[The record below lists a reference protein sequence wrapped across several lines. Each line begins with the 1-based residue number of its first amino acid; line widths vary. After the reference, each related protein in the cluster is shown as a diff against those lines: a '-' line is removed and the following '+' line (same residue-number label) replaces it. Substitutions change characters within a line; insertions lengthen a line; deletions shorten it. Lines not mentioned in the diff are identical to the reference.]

1 MNPPRTIQSHT
12 TLIPNLPLLYSRSPF
27 DPDRRSRYVPLHMSR
42 PNHPRAT
49 TRAAARALLAAIA
62 TSSVLSACAKSPMG
76 QGDQEAALRRSI
88 IEAANRELAEARK
101 YPKPVVTEQLP
112 SPDRLG
118 ISPERL
124 PEVER
129 MAGPVANAASTLPIG
144 TDLLGQSWRTVK
156 IDLGTCIQSAAANNL
171 AVQFARLG
179 PAISDAQVTAAEA
192 AFDWVAFGNVQYN
205 NTDSPRAS
213 STFAANAQNNAE
225 QSQRVSGT
233 AGVRRTL
240 ASGGRLTV
248 QHDASWTD
256 VYSPNVISTPNPAEQ
271 VGFTVQ
277 FDQPLLR
284 GFGSEVSQAEIRVAR
299 NAERNAIQ
307 TLRRDLVRTL
317 TDTEKAYWQLLQ
329 AHRDVLIL
337 QRLLARGEQ
346 VRDQLRERARIDANQ
361 AQIADSIARVERR
374 RSDLLRAQTT
384 LRLASDRLKALMN
397 NPDLPVGS
405 EVVII
410 PADEAPQSPIQFSLG
425 DSLASAIR
433 LRPEIQSA
441 ILAIDDA
448 SIRQVVAD
456 NARLPDLNMRLQAE
470 WSNLD
475 GEIDEAYGSVF
486 NQRFVDWLA
495 TLAFEMP
502 IGNRRAEAEYAR
514 RRMERLQSVLAYRN
528 TLQQVVG
535 EVKSALDQVNLNYR
549 LISQTRDSRLAASEV
564 LRVLKI
570 ENEIQRGLTVESL
583 DLQLNREESL
593 AQAEREEVAAIV
605 DYNNSLADLFQA
617 MGTTLERN
625 KIQFVVPRAG
635 DIIWRD
641 LDPTADAIDA
651 VLAPAAAPAAP
662 EEPAAAAPDAEL
674 APRQP

>member
-1 MNPPRTIQSHT
+1 
-12 TLIPNLPLLYSRSPF
+12 
-27 DPDRRSRYVPLHMSR
+27 MSR
-42 PNHPRAT
+42 PNHQRAT
-49 TRAAARALLAAIA
+49 TRATVRALLAAVA
-62 TSSVLSACAKSPMG
+62 SSSILVSCAQSPFG
-76 QGDQEAALRRSI
+76 EGDQEAALRRSV
-88 IEAANRELAEARK
+88 IEAANRELAEARQH
-101 YPKPVVTEQLP
+101 PRPVVTQQPP

-118 ISPERL
+118 ISPDRL

-129 MAGPVANAASTLPIG
+129 MAGPTANAADTLPLG
-144 TDLLGQSWRTVK
+144 TDLVGQPWRTVRL
-156 IDLGTCIQSAAANNL
+156 DLGTCIQSAASNNL

-179 PAISDAQVTAAEA
+179 PAISEAQLVAAEA
-192 AFDWVAFGNVQYN
+192 AFDWTAFGNAQYT
-205 NTDSPRAS
+205 NTDSPRAA
-213 STFAANAQNNAE
+213 STFTTASANNAE

-233 AGVRRTL
+233 AGLRRTL
-240 ASGGRLTV
+240 TSGGRLTV

-256 VYSPNVISTPNPAEQ
+256 VYSPGVISTPNPAEQ

-277 FDQPLLR
+277 FDQPLLK

-307 TLRRDLVRTL
+307 TLRRDLTKTL
-317 TDTEKAYWQLLQ
+317 TDTERAYWQLLQ

-337 QRLLARGEQ
+337 QRLLGRGEHI
-346 VRDQLRERARIDANQ
+346 RDQLRERSRIDANQ
-361 AQIADSIARVERR
+361 AQIADAIARVERR
-374 RSDLLRAQTT
+374 RSDVLRAQTA
-384 LRLASDRLKALMN
+384 LRLASDRLKALIN
-397 NPDLPVGS
+397 DPNLPVGS
-405 EVVII
+405 EVVIL
-410 PADEAPQSPIQFSLG
+410 PADEASQSPIQFNLAESL
-425 DSLASAIR
+425 SSAIR

-456 NARLPDLNMRLQAE
+456 NARLPDLNMRLQAD
-470 WSNLD
+470 WANLD
-475 GEIDEAYGSVF
+475 GEIDDAYGSVF

-502 IGNRRAEAEYAR
+502 IGNRRAEAEFSR

-535 EVKSALDQVNLNYR
+535 EVKSSLDQISLNYR
-549 LISQTRDSRLAASEV
+549 LISQTRDSRLAAAEV

-593 AQAEREEVAAIV
+593 AQSEREEVAAIV
-605 DYNNSLADLFQA
+605 DYNSAIAELFQA

-635 DIIWRD
+635 DILWRD
-641 LDPTADAIDA
+641 LDPTAAAIDA
-651 VLAPAAAPAAP
+651 VLAPARADTPPPEAPAAP
-662 EEPAAAAPDAEL
+662 EQTP
-674 APRQP
+674 QP

>member
-1 MNPPRTIQSHT
+1 
-12 TLIPNLPLLYSRSPF
+12 
-27 DPDRRSRYVPLHMSR
+27 MSR

-49 TRAAARALLAAIA
+49 TRAAARALLAAVA
-62 TSSVLSACAKSPMG
+62 SSSVLAACAQSPLG
-76 QGDQEAALRRSI
+76 DGDQEAALRRSI

-101 YPKPVVTEQLP
+101 YPKPVITEQPP

-118 ISPERL
+118 ISQDRL

-129 MAGPVANAASTLPIG
+129 MAGPAANAASELALG
-144 TDLLGQSWRTVK
+144 TDLIGQPWRTVK
-156 IDLGTCIQSAAANNL
+156 VDLATCIHSAAANNL

-179 PAISDAQVTAAEA
+179 PAISEAQVVAAEA
-192 AFDWVAFGNVQYN
+192 AFDWTAFGNVQYT
-205 NTDSPRAS
+205 NTDSPRPA
-213 STFAANAQNNAE
+213 STFTTTAQNNAE

-233 AGVRRTL
+233 AGLRRTL
-240 ASGGRLTV
+240 VSGGRLTV
-248 QHDASWTD
+248 QHEASWTD
-256 VYSPNVISTPNPAEQ
+256 IYSPNVISTPNPGEQ
-271 VGFTVQ
+271 VSFTVQ
-277 FDQPLLR
+277 YDQPLLK

-299 NAERNAIQ
+299 NAERNSIQ

-317 TDTEKAYWQLLQ
+317 TDTEKAYWQLVQ

-337 QRLLARGEQ
+337 QRLLQRGEH

-374 RSDLLRAQTT
+374 RSDVLRAQTT

-410 PADEAPQSPIQFSLG
+410 PADEAPQSPIQFNLA

-433 LRPEIQSA
+433 LRPEVQSA

-470 WSNLD
+470 WANLD

-535 EVKSALDQVNLNYR
+535 EVKSALAQVNLNYR
-549 LISQTRDSRLAASEV
+549 LISQTRDSRLAAAEV

-593 AQAEREEVAAIV
+593 AQSEREEVAAIV
-605 DYNNSLADLFQA
+605 DYNNALADLFQA

-641 LDPTADAIDA
+641 LDPTAAAIDE
-651 VLAPAAAPAAP
+651 VLAPARPLDQ
-662 EEPAAAAPDAEL
+662 EPAQSPVEAPTDSPAT
-674 APRQP
+674 QPPTQP

>member
-1 MNPPRTIQSHT
+1 
-12 TLIPNLPLLYSRSPF
+12 
-27 DPDRRSRYVPLHMSR
+27 
-42 PNHPRAT
+42 
-49 TRAAARALLAAIA
+49 
-62 TSSVLSACAKSPMG
+62 MG

-101 YPKPVVTEQLP
+101 YPKPVVTAQLP

-118 ISPERL
+118 ISPDRL

-129 MAGPVANAASTLPIG
+129 MAGPMANAASSLPLG
-144 TDLLGQSWRTVK
+144 TDLVGQSWRTVQV
-156 IDLGTCIQSAAANNL
+156 DLSTCIHSAAANNL

-179 PAISDAQVTAAEA
+179 PAISEAQVIAAEA
-192 AFDWVAFGNVQYN
+192 AFDWTAFGNVQYT
-205 NTDSPRAS
+205 NTDSPRPA
-213 STFAANAQNNAE
+213 STFTPSAQNNAE

-240 ASGGRLTV
+240 ASGGRFTV

-256 VYSPNVISTPNPAEQ
+256 IYSPNVISTPNPGEQ

-277 FDQPLLR
+277 YDQPLLR

-337 QRLLARGEQ
+337 QRLLERGEH

-374 RSDLLRAQTT
+374 RSDVLRAQTT
-384 LRLASDRLKALMN
+384 LRLASDRLKALINDPNM
-397 NPDLPVGS
+397 PVGS

-410 PADEAPQSPIQFSLG
+410 PADEAPQSPIQFSLTE
-425 DSLASAIR
+425 SLASAIR
-433 LRPEIQSA
+433 LRPEVQSA

-456 NARLPDLNMRLQAE
+456 NARLPDLNIRLQAE
-470 WSNLD
+470 WANLD

-495 TLAFEMP
+495 TIAFEMP
-502 IGNRRAEAEYAR
+502 IGNRRAEAEYSR

-535 EVKSALDQVNLNYR
+535 EVKSALAQVNLNYR

-593 AQAEREEVAAIV
+593 AQSEREEVAAIV
-605 DYNNSLADLFQA
+605 DYNNALADLFLS

-635 DIIWRD
+635 DVIWRD
-641 LDPTADAIDA
+641 LDPTVDAIDA
-651 VLAPAAAPAAP
+651 VLAPAREAPP
-662 EEPAAAAPDAEL
+662 EPADAAAAPL
-674 APRQP
+674 P